1 MDKHTGE
8 CVNLGA
14 WVKGGNKIPNTYTMV
29 EDGYKNIWIGTMGSG
44 LFRYSLLTGELTQYK
59 MLVDNTV
66 VYPYQ
71 ILRNPYVR
79 VLLVHGDFLYVG
91 TADGLEVFTLSKG
104 GDIRLRGRFM
114 LKSSV
119 RDMKVDADGVLWAAT
134 TLGLVRFDIA
144 NESVKTYTVEDG
156 LPINSTCSVEIASD
170 GKIWVSTDDGLRHSV
185 AAQLI
190 QIGQSAFRTG
200 QQDDISFHQFVR
212 IVGVEQVYTRIA
224 LQDIEVGEIT

>member
-14 WVKGGNKIPNTYTMV
+14 WVKDGNKIPNAYTMV

-71 ILRNPYVR
+71 ILRNLYVR
-79 VLLVHGDFLYVG
+79 TLLVHGDFLYVG

-170 GKIWVSTDDGLRHSV
+170 GKYG
-185 AAQLI
+185 
-190 QIGQSAFRTG
+190 
-200 QQDDISFHQFVR
+200 
-212 IVGVEQVYTRIA
+212 
-224 LQDIEVGEIT
+224 

>member
-1 MDKHTGE
+1 
-8 CVNLGA
+8 
-14 WVKGGNKIPNTYTMV
+14 
-29 EDGYKNIWIGTMGSG
+29 MGSG

-71 ILRNPYVR
+71 ILRNLYVR
-79 VLLVHGDFLYVG
+79 TLLVHGDFLYVG

-170 GKIWVSTDDGLRHSV
+170 GKIWEIDEFKGENEGLVIAEIELEHEDETFALPSWV
-185 AAQLI
+185 
-190 QIGQSAFRTG
+190 GKEVTG
-200 QQDDISFHQFVR
+200 DMRYYNSYLSQNPYKNWKQ
-212 IVGVEQVYTRIA
+212 
-224 LQDIEVGEIT
+224 

>member
-1 MDKHTGE
+1 MVGFFVVGCGEDGQTYRE

-14 WVKGGNKIPNTYTMV
+14 WVKDGNKIPNAYTMV

-71 ILRNPYVR
+71 ILRNLYVR
-79 VLLVHGDFLYVG
+79 TLLVHGDFFMWVRPTGWRCSLCP
-91 TADGLEVFTLSKG
+91 KG

-144 NESVKTYTVEDG
+144 NESEDLYRG
-156 LPINSTCSVEIASD
+156 
-170 GKIWVSTDDGLRHSV
+170 RRV
-185 AAQLI
+185 A
-190 QIGQSAFRTG
+190 
-200 QQDDISFHQFVR
+200 
-212 IVGVEQVYTRIA
+212 Y
-224 LQDIEVGEIT
+224 